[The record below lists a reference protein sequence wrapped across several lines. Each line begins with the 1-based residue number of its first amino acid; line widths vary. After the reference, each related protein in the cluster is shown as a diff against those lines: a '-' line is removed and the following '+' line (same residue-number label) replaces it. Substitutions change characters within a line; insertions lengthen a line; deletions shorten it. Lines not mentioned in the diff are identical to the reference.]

1 LALRLCDLARHVGGT
16 LEGSPEVRIRGIAGI
31 EEAGEGDLTFLGHP
45 KYKAELAVTKA
56 TAVLVAPGVL
66 CPERLE
72 VIRTK
77 DPYGA
82 LAKALELFDPG
93 PPELAPGVHASAV
106 VAGSAELGEDV
117 RVGPHAV
124 IEHGVRVGGS
134 SRIHAGVFLGTGVV
148 LGEGCILLPGVY
160 VGRDCVLG
168 NHVRVQP
175 GAVIG
180 SDGFGYAP
188 IDGVLHRIPQ
198 LGIVELGDDVEIGA
212 NACIDRATMGA
223 TRIGRGTK
231 IDNLVQIAHNV
242 AIGEN
247 SVLAA
252 QVGIAG
258 STKVGRGVRFGGQ
271 AGLVGHL
278 RIGDGVSIGA
288 QAGVIGDIPPAET
301 VSGYPARPHREALR
315 IEAELHGLSELRRR
329 VRALEEAQER
339 RAKGRLDPLDPGVS
353 EDDRAPG

>member
-1 LALRLCDLARHVGGT
+1 L
-16 LEGSPEVRIRGIAGI
+16 GIAGI

-45 KYKAELAVTKA
+45 RYRAELAATKA
-56 TAVLVAPGVL
+56 TAVLAAPGVI
-66 CPERLE
+66 CPDRLE
-72 VIRTK
+72 VIRTQ

-93 PPELAPGVHASAV
+93 PPELAPGIHASAIV
-106 VAGSAELGEDV
+106 NSSAELGDDV

-124 IEHGVRVGGS
+124 IEGGVRIGKS
-134 SRIHAGVFLGTGVV
+134 SRIHAGAFLGGTAR
-148 LGEGCILLPGVY
+148 LGEACVLLPGVY
-160 VGRDCVLG
+160 VGRGCVLG
-168 NHVRVQP
+168 NRVLVQP
-175 GAVIG
+175 HAVIG

-188 IDGVLHRIPQ
+188 VDGVLRRIPQ
-198 LGIVELGDDVEIGA
+198 LGIVEVGDDVEIGA

-242 AIGEN
+242 VIGEN

-278 RIGDGVSIGA
+278 RIGDLASIGA
-288 QAGVIGDIPPAET
+288 QAGVIGDVPAKET

-315 IEAELHGLSELRRR
+315 IEAELHGLAELRRR
-329 VRALEEAQER
+329 VRALEKAQGN
-339 RAKGRLDPLDPGVS
+339 RATKGRGDPLDPGVS
-353 EDDRAPG
+353 ADDSAPG